1 MKTFSDCFRYTW
13 NHHFKFQAQARTV
26 QINYRHIPSV
36 SSSIQELAK
45 GAWWTELITHLKT
58 QGLATTTI
66 LKVIAVATHTVN
78 FTRKAGLH
86 DVTVPEF
93 SRPKTKV
100 RRRPHFTREEVE
112 LLISHA
118 DTNLAEA
125 ITVAAYTGLRQ
136 EELLVLTADSIQDGG
151 IHVTDSKGDDRF
163 VPMHDKVLPI
173 IQRRLTNDRL
183 FGDDWLNKDQLYGAF
198 KKARAAAGLPDTKVW
213 HSLRHS
219 FGSWLADKAT
229 AQQIKD
235 LMGHKSIL
243 TSQIYIHSNPLANRS
258 AIAEL

>member
-1 MKTFSDCFRYTW
+1 MKSFSDCFQYTW
-13 NHHFKFQAQARTV
+13 THHFKHQAQAPTTRA
-26 QINYRHIPSV
+26 NYKHISGV
-36 SSSIQELAK
+36 SRPISDLAR
-45 GAWWTELITHLKT
+45 GGWWTELVSHLKS
-58 QGLATTTI
+58 QGLAPATI
-66 LKVIAVATHTVN
+66 HKVIAVATHTVN

-86 DVTVPEF
+86 DVTIPEF
-93 SRPKTKV
+93 SRPKLKQ

-112 LLISHA
+112 LLISHCSPALA
-118 DTNLAEA
+118 DAV
-125 ITVAAYTGLRQ
+125 TVAAYTGLRQ
-136 EELLVLTADSIQDGG
+136 DELLSLTADDIQDNG

-163 VPMHDKVLPI
+163 VPMHDRVAPI
-173 IQRRLTNDRL
+173 INRRLTNNLL

-198 KKARAAAGLPDTKVW
+198 KKARAAAGLSDKKVW

-258 AIAEL
+258 AVASI